1 MRLPAILSRGSS
13 RKVHA
18 SCRLASVHWCSDL
31 DNSNKTDV
39 EPSNTEV
46 VVLFSLGV
54 CVGSVCSMFAAGRT
68 SLYIDSKCSKYSVI

>member
-1 MRLPAILSRGSS
+1 MCLPAILSHGSS

-18 SCRLASVHWCSDL
+18 SCRLVSVHWCSDL
-31 DNSNKTDV
+31 DNSNKMEV

-68 SLYIDSKCSKYSVI
+68 SLYTDSECSKYSVI

>member
-1 MRLPAILSRGSS
+1 MRLPAIPSRGSS

-39 EPSNTEV
+39 DSSNTEV

-54 CVGSVCSMFAAGRT
+54 CVGSMCSMFAAGRT